1 MALLDIRN
9 LTVSFETSNGLFHA
23 VKGIDLKVQ
32 PREVLAIVG
41 ESGSGKSVAM
51 LASMGLLPKT
61 AKITADVMMFNGRDL
76 LTMSDT
82 ERRKIIGR
90 DISMIFQEPIASLNP
105 CFTVGYQIE
114 EVLRTHLG
122 LSGAECRKR
131 AVELFGAVG
140 IPTPEKRLES
150 YPHQMSGGQ
159 CQRVMI
165 AIAIACKPKLLIA
178 DEPTTA
184 LDVTIQK
191 QILDL
196 LMTLQEETG
205 MGMIMITHDMGVVA
219 ETADRVTVMYKGRKM
234 EEADVVTLFDNPS
247 HAYTRAL
254 LSALPE
260 LATGDRLPTVSD
272 FVDTAA
278 LQTED
283 VR

>member
-1 MALLDIRN
+1 MALLEIRN
-9 LTVSFETSNGLFHA
+9 LSVSFATSTGRFYA
-23 VKGIDLKVQ
+23 VRGIDLDVH

-51 LASMGLLPKT
+51 LAAMGLLPKT
-61 AKITADVMMFNGRDL
+61 ATIEADVMRFDGQDL
-76 LTMSDT
+76 LTMSDAA
-82 ERRKIIGR
+82 RREIIGR

-105 CFTVGYQIE
+105 CFTVGFQIE
-114 EVLRTHLG
+114 EVLRFHLN
-122 LSGAECRKR
+122 LGARERRAR
-131 AVELFGAVG
+131 AVELFRAVG
-140 IPTPEKRLES
+140 IPDPESRLES

-165 AIAIACKPKLLIA
+165 AMAIACKPKLLIA

-196 LMTLQEETG
+196 LMKLQEETG

-219 ETADRVTVMYKGRKM
+219 ETADRVVVMYKGRKM
-234 EEADVVTLFDNPS
+234 EEANVLGIFEAPQ
-247 HAYTRAL
+247 HPYTRAL

-272 FVDTAA
+272 FVDAEA
-278 LQTED
+278 LAGG
-283 VR
+283 V